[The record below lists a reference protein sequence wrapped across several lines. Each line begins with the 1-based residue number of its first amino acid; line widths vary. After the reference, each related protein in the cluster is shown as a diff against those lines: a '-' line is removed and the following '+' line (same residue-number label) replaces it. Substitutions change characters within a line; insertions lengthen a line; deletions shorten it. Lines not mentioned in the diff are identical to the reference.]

1 MKKYSLKKHV
11 AILLAALM
19 AINTNISA
27 FAQNNYDSTAIQ
39 SENAPS
45 GSVIITENGVT
56 IPRRNLQIYS
66 IRLLKLVIQKIM
78 ASKHEVQLRQE
89 YILFQALERLQLRQL
104 EPL

>member
-1 MKKYSLKKHV
+1 MF
-11 AILLAALM
+11 
-19 AINTNISA
+19 INTNISA

-39 SENAPS
+39 SENVPS

-56 IPRRNLQIYS
+56 INGVYYSKAEFTNLLNQA
-66 IRLLKLVIQKIM
+66 KLVIQKIM

-89 YILFQALERLQLRQL
+89 YILSQALERLQLRQL

>member
-45 GSVIITENGVT
+45 GSVI
-56 IPRRNLQIYS
+56 
-66 IRLLKLVIQKIM
+66 M

-89 YILFQALERLQLRQL
+89 YILSQALERLQLRQL

>member
-45 GSVIITENGVT
+45 GSVIITT
-56 IPRRNLQIYS
+56 LIISKKPRNTGKLRD
-66 IRLLKLVIQKIM
+66 RDTEFTTDLLH
-78 ASKHEVQLRQE
+78 SDR
-89 YILFQALERLQLRQL
+89 ALTRCSF
-104 EPL
+104 P

>member
-45 GSVIITENGVT
+45 GSVIIT
-56 IPRRNLQIYS
+56 RCY
-66 IRLLKLVIQKIM
+66 
-78 ASKHEVQLRQE
+78 
-89 YILFQALERLQLRQL
+89 Y
-104 EPL
+104 